1 MAKRRPNGDGLVRK
15 REDGRWEGR
24 IVAGHKKDGSPIYR
38 AVFAE
43 KQSELMPK
51 LHQLKEQYAGVEL
64 TEDSSITLGE
74 WLERWMEEYKKP
86 LLRPSTY
93 TGYSTDMSEAFL
105 QMAGVFSQ
113 LELAMIRARVR
124 SGMANAKAKGARIG
138 RPQVTANDVPAVFL
152 RHYPSLKSG
161 KLNISEIARLCDL
174 SRTTVYKYIELL
186 EK

>member
-93 TGYSTDMSEAFL
+93 AGYSTDIRNHILPHLGSKKLTQLKTSDL
-105 QMAGVFSQ
+105 QIQSPVGVGSY
-113 LELAMIRARVR
+113 E
-124 SGMANAKAKGARIG
+124 G
-138 RPQVTANDVPAVFL
+138 
-152 RHYPSLKSG
+152 
-161 KLNISEIARLCDL
+161 
-174 SRTTVYKYIELL
+174 
-186 EK
+186 

>member
-86 LLRPSTY
+86 LLRQSTY
-93 TGYSTDMSEAFL
+93 TGYP
-105 QMAGVFSQ
+105 V
-113 LELAMIRARVR
+113 
-124 SGMANAKAKGARIG
+124 
-138 RPQVTANDVPAVFL
+138 
-152 RHYPSLKSG
+152 
-161 KLNISEIARLCDL
+161 
-174 SRTTVYKYIELL
+174 
-186 EK
+186 